1 MLKDIYWR
9 KYPLDLLNDEN
20 MLYIESLMPKQYKYA
35 PYMFYITALKIAD
48 DDGVF
53 NLDDG
58 IIFARLMRI
67 DNVSLVFTIANLMRK
82 RNIIYR
88 LFDDAAYCGLV
99 DWEYPKQKAR
109 TLDERRR
116 VVEAKLRQE
125 EAKGYSHSDF
135 PTDSCAGKCND
146 IPQANQKAPQTCDGK
161 RRNAVQQR
169 TEAGPASESQQADAQ
184 KMDDKNQKNVVK
196 TVYDDK
202 IAKNVV
208 KNKKTEREKEEREQ
222 RDLQANV
229 ISHTHTEKREITET
243 EERDRKEQ
251 ADSSGLQGP
260 PLPTCEESITDVA
273 EKELTE
279 TTETE
284 DDTQSLRSNP
294 DERESAL
301 PLQVISEQDRGALLE
316 YLEAFFVKNC
326 YGFKPKQAAN
336 AMRKLAA
343 AIESLSDEVNPPE
356 TIAAFMCKEFENM
369 TKGKHGKYWMDIP
382 LLPSNMI
389 KPRVWQELVQYA
401 GKILATKANAKKFE
415 DAMQQAKEDYEED
428 HKQVCDEIE
437 GEYLKYNISPDD
449 PNKVAKLLHEK
460 SIEHKQQ
467 EELPADVDIF

>member
-20 MLYIESLMPKQYKYA
+20 MLYIESLMPEQYKYA

-109 TLDERRR
+109 TLDERRK
-116 VVEAKLRQE
+116 VVEAKLRAE

-146 IPQANQKAPQTCDGK
+146 IPQAVQEAPQSGDGK

-169 TEAGPASESQQADAQ
+169 QIKGPASESQQADAQ
-184 KMDDKNQKNVVK
+184 KMDDKKQKNVVK

-202 IAKNVV
+202 NTKNVV
-208 KNKKTEREKEEREQ
+208 KNEKTEREREQ

-229 ISHTHTEKREITET
+229 NSHTHTEKREITERQ
-243 EERDRKEQ
+243 ERDRTEPD
-251 ADSSGLQGP
+251 DSSGHGGP
-260 PLPTCEESITDVA
+260 TLSPGEQSTADVA

-279 TTETE
+279 TTESE
-284 DDTQSLRSNP
+284 NDTQSLRSNP
-294 DERESAL
+294 SEQESAQ
-301 PLQVISEQDRGALLE
+301 PSQVINEQERGALYD

-326 YGFKPKQAAN
+326 YGFNKKQAAN

-415 DAMQQAKEDYEED
+415 DAMKQAMQASEDD

-449 PNKVAKLLHEK
+449 PNKVAKLLHLK
-460 SIEHKQQ
+460 SAEQNAQQ
-467 EELPADVDIF
+467 QELPADVDIF